1 MCNKTIDKP
10 LNSSME
16 LNCKMRPF
24 LKWAGG
30 KTQLLDV
37 FESRLPKHI
46 KETKAITRYIEPF
59 VGGGAMFFFLKN
71 HYHIGQSYL
80 FDINADLIICY
91 KVLQSNHLE
100 LIHTLEKISID
111 FFQETEEE
119 RKTFYYQIRE
129 LYNKQR
135 KSFNYE
141 VYSRAWVER
150 AGFLIFL
157 NKTCY
162 NGLFRLNQKGEFN
175 VPYGRYQKL
184 KIYDPDT
191 LKKVNIAL
199 QDTQIF
205 CGDFIESEKFVTQ
218 NSFVYLDP
226 PYRPLNSTSN
236 FTNYSKDGFSDLD
249 QKRLAEYFNRLDK
262 KGAYLML
269 SNSDPKNENPNDN
282 FFETI
287 YKGYKIERVPAKR
300 YINCDAQKRGAINEL
315 IIRNYD

>member
-1 MCNKTIDKP
+1 
-10 LNSSME
+10 
-16 LNCKMRPF
+16 MRPF

-30 KTQLLDV
+30 KTQLLDA
-37 FESRLPKHI
+37 FEERLPRHI
-46 KETKAITRYIEPF
+46 KETKTITRYIEPF
-59 VGGGAMFFFLKN
+59 VGGGAMFFFLKS
-71 HYHIGQSYL
+71 HYRIDQSYL

-91 KVLQSNHLE
+91 KVLQNSHRE
-100 LIHTLEKISID
+100 LIDTLEKISSE
-111 FFQETEEE
+111 FFQKTEEE

-129 LYNKQR
+129 LYNEQQ

-141 VYSRAWVER
+141 VYSSVWIER

-175 VPYGRYQKL
+175 VPYGRYKKP
-184 KIYDPDT
+184 KISDPAI
-191 LKKVNIAL
+191 LKKVNLAL
-199 QDTQIF
+199 QNTQIF
-205 CGDFIESEKFVTQ
+205 CGDFTESEKFVTQ
-218 NSFVYLDP
+218 DSFVYLDP

-236 FTNYSKDGFSDLD
+236 FTSYSKDGFSDSD
-249 QKRLAEYFNRLDK
+249 QKRLAEYFGRLKK

-269 SNSDPKNENPNDN
+269 SNSDPKNEDPDDN

-287 YKGYKIERVPAKR
+287 YEGYRIERVPAKR